1 MLYLKPSQMEVKLDL
16 INLFTDY
23 MLYINVDDIIEL
35 LKAMVNESDLAKG
48 VFVNNINPIM
58 VSA

>member
-1 MLYLKPSQMEVKLDL
+1 MEVKLDL
-16 INLFTDY
+16 VSLFTDY

-35 LKAMVNESDLAKG
+35 LKVIVNESNQVKG

-58 VSA
+58 VAA

>member
-1 MLYLKPSQMEVKLDL
+1 MEVKLDL
-16 INLFTDY
+16 VSLFTDY

-35 LKAMVNESDLAKG
+35 LKIIVNESNQAKG

-58 VSA
+58 VAA

>member
-35 LKAMVNESDLAKG
+35 FKVMVNESD
-48 VFVNNINPIM
+48 
-58 VSA
+58 